1 MDGGFPFAV
10 VGVQNKAAFRMNRSA
25 GKNRLPGNRL
35 ILTAQPQLL
44 KNILEHVSGHPVN
57 GDPER
62 ALVVVLAQQG
72 DPAHEIR
79 VGHGG
84 HGNQRLLFKVAH
96 NATVPAASPDVG
108 TTPVRCLLPRTAPAL
123 EACELRVVVS
133 ASYARRIS
141 AGRGAKGADS
151 RTMRMAA
158 SSRTS

>member
-79 VGHGG
+79 DRKST
-84 HGNQRLLFKVAH
+84 RLNSSHVAI
-96 NATVPAASPDVG
+96 
-108 TTPVRCLLPRTAPAL
+108 
-123 EACELRVVVS
+123 
-133 ASYARRIS
+133 SYAVFNW
-141 AGRGAKGADS
+141 K
-151 RTMRMAA
+151 
-158 SSRTS
+158 